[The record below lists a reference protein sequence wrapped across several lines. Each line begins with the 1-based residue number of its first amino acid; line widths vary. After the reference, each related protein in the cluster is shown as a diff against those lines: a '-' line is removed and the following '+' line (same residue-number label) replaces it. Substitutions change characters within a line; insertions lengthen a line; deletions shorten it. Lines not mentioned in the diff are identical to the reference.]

1 MLSEASNIMEYFN
14 NNNNCNNIPPK
25 RHQHHHQDTNP
36 SFVSEIS
43 SASFSQHSSNT
54 GYAASLIA
62 STIGSWDE
70 EEQDYDEKSTRK
82 VVEMMNLLDN
92 ILYQDDESGCNNSDL
107 ISECQ
112 QWNSMFPHIR

>member
-1 MLSEASNIMEYFN
+1 MEYFN
-14 NNNNCNNIPPK
+14 NNNNNINNIPPK

-43 SASFSQHSSNT
+43 SSASFSQHSSNT
-54 GYAASLIA
+54 GYAASLVA

-82 VVEMMNLLDN
+82 VVEMMNVLDN
-92 ILYQDDESGCNNSDL
+92 ILYQDDESSCNNSDL
-107 ISECQ
+107 ISECL